1 MTEIQTPFLEFREI
15 LALHIKEIEAQYV
28 ERHSID
34 WYFLSYLKR
43 VSKSAISTSSPHEVS
58 GAVRGLTRFY
68 VDSVDAGSTLGRR
81 FEEVV
86 SFHRRAVRLY
96 QRE

>member
-1 MTEIQTPFLEFREI
+1 MTEIQTPYLEFREV

-34 WYFLSYLKR
+34 WYFSRYLKR
-43 VSKSAISTSSPHEVS
+43 VSKSAMSTSSPHEVS
-58 GAVRGLTRFY
+58 GAVRGLIRFY
-68 VDSVDAGSTLGRR
+68 VDSIDAGSALGQRL
-81 FEEVV
+81 EEVV

-96 QRE
+96 RRG

>member
-1 MTEIQTPFLEFREI
+1 MTEIQTPYLEFREV

-34 WYFLSYLKR
+34 WYFLRYLKR
-43 VSKSAISTSSPHEVS
+43 VSKIAMSTSSPHEANR
-58 GAVRGLTRFY
+58 AVRGLIRFY
-68 VDSVDAGSTLGRR
+68 LDSIEAGSTLGRR

-96 QRE
+96 RRE